1 MAKKFLIA
9 IAGVVA
15 IMAALI
21 LLPGVSRQGGNITIE
36 YYRDKVIRMESGL
49 YDVGERQTLTINND
63 GSARYIG
70 PGSQGEPQVERRFS
84 VSSEEMKVLRELFLN
99 TGFMQIP
106 TTNYEERS
114 GLANFT
120 RYELSVLSGEDS
132 QLIHWV
138 NPEASNGSI
147 PSIII
152 NAGSRL
158 DAIIE
163 RNS

>member
-21 LLPGVSRQGGNITIE
+21 LLPGLSRQGENITIE
-36 YYRDKVIRMESGL
+36 YYRDTVIRMESGL

-70 PGSQGEPQVERRFS
+70 PGSEGDPQVERRFS

-106 TTNYEERS
+106 RTDYEEKS

-120 RYELSVLSGEDS
+120 RYELAVRSEQDS
-132 QLIHWV
+132 QLIRWV
-138 NPEASNGSI
+138 NPEASSESI
-147 PSIII
+147 PSIIV

-158 DAIIE
+158 DIIIG
-163 RNS
+163 RHS

>member
-36 YYRDKVIRMESGL
+36 YYRDTVIRMESGL

-63 GSARYIG
+63 GSAKYIG
-70 PGSQGEPQVERRFS
+70 PGSQGEPQVERSFR
-84 VSSEEMKVLRELFLN
+84 VSSEGMKVLRELFLN

-106 TTNYEERS
+106 TTSYEERS

-163 RNS
+163 TNS

>member
-1 MAKKFLIA
+1 M
-9 IAGVVA
+9 
-15 IMAALI
+15 
-21 LLPGVSRQGGNITIE
+21 
-36 YYRDKVIRMESGL
+36 DSGL
-49 YDVGERQTLTINND
+49 YEVSGRQVLSINSD
-63 GSARYIG
+63 GSAMYLG
-70 PGSQGEPQVERRFS
+70 AGVQQSERRFS

-106 TTNYEERS
+106 AANYEEKS

-120 RYELSVLSGEDS
+120 RYELSVRSGEET

-138 NPEASNGSI
+138 NPEASKGPI
-147 PSIII
+147 PAIII

-163 RNS
+163 RHS

>member
-1 MAKKFLIA
+1 M
-9 IAGVVA
+9 
-15 IMAALI
+15 
-21 LLPGVSRQGGNITIE
+21 
-36 YYRDKVIRMESGL
+36 
-49 YDVGERQTLTINND
+49 
-63 GSARYIG
+63 
-70 PGSQGEPQVERRFS
+70 ERRFS

-158 DAIIE
+158 DAMIE